1 MFPRAVFSEKKK
13 TSSLYFEK
21 CFINAS
27 RCHFHFATELKKD
40 ALWPACE
47 LFQGALRVKEVQLAV
62 AFFTAAATRTMVHM
76 TNIFWF
82 MPRMPPPHYIGCDS

>member
-1 MFPRAVFSEKKK
+1 MFPRAAFNEKKIVPSILK
-13 TSSLYFEK
+13 
-21 CFINAS
+21 NALSMQS

-82 MPRMPPPHYIGCDS
+82 MPRMPPLPSLHRV